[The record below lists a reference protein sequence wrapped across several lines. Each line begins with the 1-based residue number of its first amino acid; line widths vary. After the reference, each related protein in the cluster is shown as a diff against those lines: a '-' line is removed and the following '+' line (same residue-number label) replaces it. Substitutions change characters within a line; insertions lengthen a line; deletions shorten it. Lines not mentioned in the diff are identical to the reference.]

1 MLGKPTKARIKLA
14 QASRK
19 KDGGNSGSYIDKF
32 LNILVD

>member
-14 QASRK
+14 QALREK
-19 KDGGNSGSYIDKF
+19 EGENSGLYIDKP